1 MKNERSFQTLSTE
14 HNEKTLF
21 SNYPRRSNR
30 LILILILFEVRTSKN
45 ELAFLNIVVFGPE

>member
-30 LILILILFEVRTSKN
+30 LIIILILFEVRTSKN